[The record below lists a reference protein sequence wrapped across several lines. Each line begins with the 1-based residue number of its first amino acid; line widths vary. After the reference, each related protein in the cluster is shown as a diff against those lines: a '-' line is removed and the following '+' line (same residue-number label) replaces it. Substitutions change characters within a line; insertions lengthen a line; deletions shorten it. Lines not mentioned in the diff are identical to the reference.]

1 MLTKKDIIFIV
12 GVFRKAWSTR
22 PSKTEKKKTA
32 VRPRRDFQPRQA
44 EEKEP
49 YFKRAI
55 GNRGKRGAP

>member
-12 GVFRKAWSTR
+12 EILRKAWATR
-22 PSKTEKKKTA
+22 PSKTEKKKT
-32 VRPRRDFQPRQA
+32 VRPRRDFQPKQP

-55 GNRGKRGAP
+55 GNRGKRDTP

>member
-12 GVFRKAWSTR
+12 EILRRAWASR
-22 PSKTEKKKTA
+22 PSKTEKKKAA
-32 VRPRRDFQPRQA
+32 VRPRRDFQPKQA

-55 GNRGKRGAP
+55 GNR